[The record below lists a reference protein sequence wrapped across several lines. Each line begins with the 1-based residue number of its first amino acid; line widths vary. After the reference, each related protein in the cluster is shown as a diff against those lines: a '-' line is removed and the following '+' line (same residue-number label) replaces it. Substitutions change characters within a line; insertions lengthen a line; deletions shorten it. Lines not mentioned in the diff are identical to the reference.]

1 MFGVLFLS
9 LLVSSYR
16 CLDAPFF
23 DHFQHFEA
31 EDFEQLQ
38 GEKASIPDHVDPMLF
53 QLTFD
58 TCMHL
63 N

>member
-1 MFGVLFLS
+1 MFGVMFLS
-9 LLVSSYR
+9 LLVSSYC

-38 GEKASIPDHVDPMLF
+38 GEKGKYP
-53 QLTFD
+53 
-58 TCMHL
+58 
-63 N
+63 